1 MIALSC
7 WLVRSLYF
15 LISYLSDKWCHHICG
30 VSNKEILARKYW
42 IPRRALLSINRPHS
56 SDGILTNCATGG
68 LVYTAVS
75 SNSSN
80 KSTRGTSS
88 TRCLCY
94 CISIIPFNDSK
105 LVSDIRTVWFLL
117 ICMKVFLISHKYLQ
131 VMYSFRRSL
140 NQLHFHIICISHSEI
155 KRL

>member
-1 MIALSC
+1 M
-7 WLVRSLYF
+7 
-15 LISYLSDKWCHHICG
+15 
-30 VSNKEILARKYW
+30 
-42 IPRRALLSINRPHS
+42 SINRPHS

-117 ICMKVFLISHKYLQ
+117 ICMKVFLISHKYLH

-140 NQLHFHIICISHSEI
+140 NQLHLHNICICTFRDKQTMIINFQIDIAMLHNQVRSCPSKSSFFHEYVAC
-155 KRL
+155 

>member
-15 LISYLSDKWCHHICG
+15 LISYLSDKRCHHICG

-56 SDGILTNCATGG
+56 SDGILTNCATGW
-68 LVYTAVS
+68 LVYATVS
-75 SNSSN
+75 SYSSN
-80 KSTRGTSS
+80 KSMRGTSS
-88 TRCLCY
+88 TRCLCF

-105 LVSDIRTVWFLL
+105 LISDIKLMCCFY
-117 ICMKVFLISHKYLQ
+117 FLIYTCLYNHVSNH
-131 VMYSFRRSL
+131 SL
-140 NQLHFHIICISHSEI
+140 IFTIHV
-155 KRL
+155 